1 MLLVTTWQICVP
13 CDCHAEMFRLINNY
27 PYDVMPAEYRANGIS
42 FAYPENWHLEENE
55 MSEGDLTVLLS
66 SPGGAFWMVTIS
78 PAKTS
83 PIELAIKARNALQ
96 SEYDRVDHTPVERV
110 IGKYKL
116 VGYEMDFIY
125 FDLVN
130 TALILSFSTDDRTF
144 AIYWQSDDRQLDIC
158 EDVFEAITFTLL
170 DRLSAA

>member
-1 MLLVTTWQICVP
+1 
-13 CDCHAEMFRLINNY
+13 
-27 PYDVMPAEYRANGIS
+27 MPAEYRANGIC

-55 MSEGDLTVLLS
+55 MGEGDLIIHLN

-78 PAKTS
+78 PVKQSPESLAK
-83 PIELAIKARNALQ
+83 KALDALK
-96 SEYDRVDHTPVERV
+96 SEYDRVYHTSVERI

-130 TALILSFSTDDRTF
+130 TALILSFSTNDRSF

-170 DRLSAA
+170 DRLSTT

>member
-1 MLLVTTWQICVP
+1 
-13 CDCHAEMFRLINNY
+13 
-27 PYDVMPAEYRANGIS
+27 MPAEYRANGIS
-42 FAYPENWHLEENE
+42 FAYPENWHLDETE
-55 MSEGDLTVLLS
+55 MAEGELTIHLS

-78 PAKTS
+78 PVKTS
-83 PIELAIKARNALQ
+83 PEKLTKQALDAIL
-96 SEYDRVDHTPVERV
+96 SEYDRVNCTPVERI

-130 TALILSFSTDDRTF
+130 TALILSFSTSNRTF
-144 AIYWQSDDRQLDIC
+144 AVYWQSDDRQLDIC

-170 DRLSAA
+170 DRLSTV

>member
-1 MLLVTTWQICVP
+1 MS
-13 CDCHAEMFRLINNY
+13 
-27 PYDVMPAEYRANGIS
+27 AEYRANGIC

-55 MSEGDLTVLLS
+55 MGDGELIVHLS
-66 SPGGAFWMVTIS
+66 SPGGAFWMVTVK

-83 PIELAIKARNALQ
+83 PAHLAKKALDALL
-96 SEYDRVDHTPVERV
+96 SEYDRVDHTSVERV
-110 IGKYKL
+110 IGRYKL

>member
-1 MLLVTTWQICVP
+1 
-13 CDCHAEMFRLINNY
+13 
-27 PYDVMPAEYRANGIS
+27 MPAEYRANGIC

-55 MSEGDLTVLLS
+55 MGEGELTVHLS
-66 SPGGAFWMVTIS
+66 SPNGAFWMVTIS
-78 PAKTS
+78 PAQTPPAK
-83 PIELAIKARNALQ
+83 LAKKALDALL
-96 SEYDRVDHTPVERV
+96 SEYDRVDHTPVERI

-130 TALILSFSTDDRTF
+130 TALILSFSTGDRTF
-144 AIYWQSDDRQLDIC
+144 AIYWQSDDRQLDTC

>member
-1 MLLVTTWQICVP
+1 
-13 CDCHAEMFRLINNY
+13 
-27 PYDVMPAEYRANGIS
+27 MPAEYRANGIS
-42 FAYPENWHLEENE
+42 FAYPENWHLEETG
-55 MSEGDLTVLLS
+55 MGDGELTIHLS
-66 SPGGAFWMVTIS
+66 SPGGAFWMLTIS

-83 PIELAIKARNALQ
+83 PESLAKKALDALI
-96 SEYDRVDHTPVERV
+96 SEYDRVDHTSVERI

-130 TALILSFSTDDRTF
+130 TALILSFSTTDRTF

>member
-1 MLLVTTWQICVP
+1 
-13 CDCHAEMFRLINNY
+13 
-27 PYDVMPAEYRANGIS
+27 MPAEYRANGIC
-42 FAYPENWHLEENE
+42 FAYPENWHLQENE
-55 MSEGDLTVLLS
+55 MDDGELIVHLS
-66 SPGGAFWMVTIS
+66 SSGGAFWMVTVSPVQTS
-78 PAKTS
+78 PAN
-83 PIELAIKARNALQ
+83 LAIKALDALL
-96 SEYDRVDHTPVERV
+96 SEYDRVDHTPVERT

-130 TALILSFSTDDRTF
+130 TALILSFSTHDRTF
-144 AIYWQSDDRQLDIC
+144 AIYWQSDDQQLDIC

>member
-1 MLLVTTWQICVP
+1 
-13 CDCHAEMFRLINNY
+13 
-27 PYDVMPAEYRANGIS
+27 MPVEYRANGIS
-42 FAYPENWHLEENE
+42 FAYPENWYLEETE
-55 MSEGDLTVLLS
+55 MGGEEWTIHLS

-78 PAKTS
+78 PAKTLPES
-83 PIELAIKARNALQ
+83 LAKKALDALM
-96 SEYDRVDHTPVERV
+96 SEYDRVDHTPVERI

-130 TALILSFSTDDRTF
+130 TALILSFSTADRTF

-170 DRLSAA
+170 DRLSAST

>member
-1 MLLVTTWQICVP
+1 MT
-13 CDCHAEMFRLINNY
+13 
-27 PYDVMPAEYRANGIS
+27 MPAEYRANGIC

-55 MSEGDLTVLLS
+55 MGDGEWVVHLS
-66 SPGGAFWMVTIS
+66 SPGGAFWMVTVS

-83 PIELAIKARNALQ
+83 PDSLAKKALDALL
-96 SEYDRVDHTPVERV
+96 SEYDRVDHTPVERI

-116 VGYEMDFIY
+116 IGYEMDFIY

-130 TALILSFSTDDRTF
+130 TALILSFATGDRTF

-158 EDVFEAITFTLL
+158 QDVFEAITFTLL
-170 DRLSAA
+170 DRLSAV